1 MPTGAERPWWAG
13 MQTGSGVWDG
23 AAEVCRGQHP
33 GDHAGRLLQ
42 GAVTGVRTLDGILFG
57 NQPSG
62 CGRSVVFTGG
72 LGVKG
77 DHWTFAA
84 GGHTVHSHPA
94 RLPSP
99 PTAQQAERPLQ
110 TVFLSSPLLAPSPSR
125 LQRTRALAPSPHCPE
140 FFPSGPNS
148 AQLDPTRTGRR
159 QCNIKHA

>member
-1 MPTGAERPWWAG
+1 MVDWDANRKWGLGRSRRGVQRPAPWRP
-13 MQTGSGVWDG
+13 
-23 AAEVCRGQHP
+23 CRWQ
-33 GDHAGRLLQ
+33 RLLQ
-42 GAVTGVRTLDGILFG
+42 GAVTRVRMLDGILFE

-62 CGRSVVFTGG
+62 HGRSVVFTGG

-77 DHWTFAA
+77 DYWTFAA
-84 GGHTVHSHPA
+84 GGHTIHSHPA
-94 RLPSP
+94 QLPSP

-148 AQLDPTRTGRR
+148 AQLDPTRTGRS
-159 QCNIKHA
+159 QSNIKHA